1 VFSLSDTLNS
11 HVWTQIGFYLEYVMQ
26 QTMFQPK
33 GGMGRIGDA
42 FEKVGRLIRLNSRV
56 TEIRQNEKGVAAD
69 WVDTRTG
76 QKGTA
81 SADYM
86 VCTIPA
92 GVLAQIHSGERGQ
105 AGGDQGAALC
115 LFGEDRAGDEDP
127 VLGKKYHIYGG
138 HSFTDQ
144 SISLVSYPS
153 TGFFGQGP
161 AVLLGS
167 YPFGLGAYMLAGMT
181 PEQHRTGAEAGQRV
195 PPEEYRAEFLNGV
208 SLAWSR
214 QPWIMGCAGWTEESR
229 AQHYQNLASF
239 DGRIVLAGEHVSY
252 YNCWQEGAVASALD
266 AITQLHQRA
275 LAGWWGQP
283 DQNGSNAS
291 RSASGGAPGTSAPR
305 SSRKCGG

>member
-1 VFSLSDTLNS
+1 VNGAPTASDVFSLSDTLNS

-42 FEKVGRLIRLNSRV
+42 FAKKVGRLIRLNSRV

-92 GVLAQIHSGERGQ
+92 GVLAQIPIQVSAAKQAAIKALPYASSVKIGLEMKTGSGKEVPHLWRAQ
-105 AGGDQGAALC
+105 LHRSVDQ
-115 LFGEDRAGDEDP
+115 P
-127 VLGKKYHIYGG
+127 
-138 HSFTDQ
+138 
-144 SISLVSYPS
+144 VSYPS

-161 AVLLGS
+161 AVLLGA

-181 PEQHRTGAEAGQRV
+181 
-195 PPEEYRAEFLNGV
+195 N
-208 SLAWSR
+208 
-214 QPWIMGCAGWTEESR
+214 
-229 AQHYQNLASF
+229 
-239 DGRIVLAGEHVSY
+239 
-252 YNCWQEGAVASALD
+252 
-266 AITQLHQRA
+266 
-275 LAGWWGQP
+275 
-283 DQNGSNAS
+283 
-291 RSASGGAPGTSAPR
+291 SASNR
-305 SSRKCGG
+305 R